1 MAYVLNEEQS
11 MLKDSAKE
19 FLKNNA
25 PVAQLRQLRD
35 DNESKGYN
43 ESTWQQMVEMGW
55 TALTIPEEYEGMNF
69 GYLGLGQI
77 LEESGRTLTSS
88 PLLSSAAMA
97 TTAINIAGSEV
108 QKKDYL
114 TRLSHGEIRATL
126 AIDETA
132 RHNPNV
138 IKSSLQSQNGSFL
151 LNGTKV
157 FVPDANISDFIIV
170 SCIDA
175 SGNDSMVILDSKSDG
190 ITITREHLM
199 DYRNYGTVEL
209 NNVKVSSDQ
218 ILANSNK
225 QTIERTLDVARVAVA
240 AELYGSSVEAFERSV
255 AYLKERKQFGV
266 ELATF
271 QGLQHRCA
279 IMFCELE
286 LAQSAVLNALNAID
300 RGEKDIRLAASTAK
314 AKVCKVAQLVSNE
327 GVQLF
332 GGIGMTDDEE
342 IGFFLKR
349 ARVGMAMLGDYNF
362 HLDRFAVLNGY

>member
-25 PVAQLRQLRD
+25 PVSQLRSLRD
-35 DNESKGYN
+35 NRDETGYN
-43 ESTWQQMVEMGW
+43 KQTWQQMVEMGW
-55 TALTIPEEYEGMNF
+55 TALNIPEAYEGMGF

-77 LEESGRTLTSS
+77 LEETGRTLTSS
-88 PLLSSAAMA
+88 PLLSSVVMA
-97 TTAINIAGSEV
+97 TAAIDTAGSDE
-108 QKKDYL
+108 QKKEYL
-114 TRLSHGEIRATL
+114 SKLSMGEITATL
-126 AIDETA
+126 AIDETS
-132 RHNPNV
+132 RHNPNA
-138 IKSSLQSQNGSFL
+138 IKASLQSQNGGFV
-151 LNGTKV
+151 LNGKKV
-157 FVPDANISDFIIV
+157 FVPDAHTSDIIV
-170 SCIDA
+170 TVCK
-175 SGNDSMVILDSKSDG
+175 DSNGADTMVLVDSKSTG
-190 ITITREHLM
+190 VNVTREHFM
-199 DYRNYGTVEL
+199 DYRNYGVIEFDD
-209 NNVKVSSDQ
+209 VKISSDQ
-218 ILANSNK
+218 ILSNANTSS
-225 QTIERTLDVARVAVA
+225 IERTLDIARVCVA
-240 AELYGSSVEAFERSV
+240 AELYGSSIEAFERSV

-300 RGEKDIRLAASTAK
+300 NGAEDIRLASSTAK
-314 AKVCKVAQLVSNE
+314 AKVSKVAQLVSNE

-349 ARVGMAMLGDYNF
+349 ARVGMAMLGDHNF
-362 HLDRFAVLNGY
+362 HLDRFASLNGY